1 MKEFSSHP
9 AIDGHYYEFAD
20 PAKWEIKHWEEHQQP
35 ATFELRPVTR

>member
-20 PAKWEIKHWEEHQQP
+20 PAKWEIKHWGEPMHHDS
-35 ATFELRPVTR
+35 FELRPVTR